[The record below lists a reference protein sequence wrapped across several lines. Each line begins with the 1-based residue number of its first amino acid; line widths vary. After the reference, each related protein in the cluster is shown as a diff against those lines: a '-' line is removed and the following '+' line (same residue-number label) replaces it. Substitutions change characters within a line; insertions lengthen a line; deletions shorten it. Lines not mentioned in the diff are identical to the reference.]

1 MYSIP
6 NPPFIQEALPNIAPQ
21 HRTWLTVRDD
31 DVYSFRWGNPEY
43 ARAFVRGMPPK
54 DKVTGFYMGP
64 DGYTWGR
71 EYLSTEPDSPR
82 QLVIAKRW
90 YSFMLWGRLSF
101 DPDLPDALFLKT
113 IAARFPE
120 APPAQLSAAW
130 SAASM
135 VFPQITRFFW
145 GDIDL
150 KWFPEACL
158 SHPRGAKGF
167 YTVAHFMNGETM
179 PGSGVLDIVE
189 WRQKLLA
196 GQPMDQTMTG
206 TTPLEIAATLAK
218 NAQEA
223 LRLLATLR
231 ALPNQSKELRLTLG
245 DLEAMAHLGN
255 YYAAKIRGAADLA
268 LFDSTAKPAQRE
280 SAIANLQQAL
290 DHWKRYATAYVV
302 QYRQPIL
309 YNRVG
314 WVDIP
319 ALTDKVEQ
327 DIAIARLWTPGTLSD
342 APKKRNS
349 DTPFRK

>member
-1 MYSIP
+1 
-6 NPPFIQEALPNIAPQ
+6 
-21 HRTWLTVRDD
+21 
-31 DVYSFRWGNPEY
+31 
-43 ARAFVRGMPPK
+43 
-54 DKVTGFYMGP
+54 
-64 DGYTWGR
+64 
-71 EYLSTEPDSPR
+71 LS
-82 QLVIAKRW
+82 
-90 YSFMLWGRLSF
+90 Y
-101 DPDLPDALFLKT
+101 DPDLPDELFLKT

-135 VFPQITRFFW
+135 VFPEITRFFW

-158 SHPRGAKGF
+158 SHPRAAKGF
-167 YTVAHFMNGETM
+167 YTVANFVDGETM
-179 PGSGVLDIVE
+179 PGSGALNIVE
-189 WRQKLLA
+189 WRQKQLA
-196 GQPMDQTMTG
+196 GQPMNG

-268 LFDSTAKPAQRE
+268 LFDSTSKPAQRE
-280 SAIANLQQAL
+280 SAVGNLQQAL
-290 DHWKRYATAYVV
+290 EHWKRYATAYAV

-319 ALTDKVEQ
+319 ALTAKVEQ
-327 DIAIARLWTPGTLSD
+327 DIAIARLWTPGTVSD
-342 APKKRNS
+342 APKKRNA